1 MIMLIKEELYKQMKD
16 MEDDKQPIIYEND
29 EVREGVEIY
38 IVIVRIASY
47 GYRIYQSMK
56 QTTGTITTK
65 FMSIDNDMFNTMY
78 KKK

>member
-1 MIMLIKEELYKQMKD
+1 MVMLIKEELYKQMKD

-47 GYRIYQSMK
+47 GYRIYQAMK
-56 QTTGTITTK
+56 HTTGTITTK
-65 FMSIDNDMFNTMY
+65 FMSVDNDMFNAMY

>member
-16 MEDDKQPIIYEND
+16 MEDDKQPIIYENY
-29 EVREGVEIY
+29 EIREGVEIY

-56 QTTGTITTK
+56 HTTGRITTK
-65 FMSIDNDMFNTMY
+65 YMSVDNDMFNAMY